1 MTPSPL
7 TFALLSACLLAACAS
22 SPNAEKQAAMAD
34 EARKAAGSLAQTL
47 GGELKQAMTAGGPEA
62 AIAVCKDKAPKIAAE
77 ISQKTG
83 MQVTRVSPKNRHPNA
98 VPDAW
103 EAQAQADLEKRLA
116 AGEKPETLDT
126 WQVVDTPKG
135 KVFRYAKG
143 LPVGAVCLNCHG
155 ETITD
160 GVKAKLATEYP
171 NDKATGYKAGML
183 RGLISI
189 KRPL

>member
-1 MTPSPL
+1 MTPSKL

-62 AIAVCKDKAPKIAAE
+62 AIAVCKDKAPKIAADV
-77 ISQKTG
+77 SQKTG

-103 EAQAQADLEKRLA
+103 EAQALADLEKRLV

-155 ETITD
+155 ESITD

-171 NDKATGYKAGML
+171 HDKATGYKAGML